1 MICMLPLQILF
12 PNTFGFIR
20 EGAHYWALA
29 SELLPFVCNPPIGL
43 MEAVFLYALSLL
55 TLPYSYSLSVIPY
68 LSALSLL
75 SFAKIPVFSVFR
87 GVDVPCDL
95 ATYGAC
101 DFLFMPTV
109 FYA

>member
-1 MICMLPLQILF
+1 MLPLQILF

-29 SELLPFVCNPPIGL
+29 SELLSLVCNPPLGL
-43 MEAVFLYALSLL
+43 MEEAVFLYALSLL

-87 GVDVPCDL
+87 GVDVPWTSMRL
-95 ATYGAC
+95 SC